1 MIKLEQKDNMIMK
14 NKPKLH
20 YIKIKKPINYYNT
33 KIKVQKIT
41 FAKDNILKN
50 NYNFNKSSINN
61 KIVLN
66 EMDYEFLES
75 IKKKHKK
82 SKQKYNYSPIN
93 FNQNIKNLE
102 DDKNKSKKNLL
113 NPSIKKTQI
122 MTPILSQ
129 RPLKVFTPQ
138 KEINN
143 NNNCSIF

>member
-20 YIKIKKPINYYNT
+20 YINIKKPLNYYNT
-33 KIKVQKIT
+33 KIKVQNIT
-41 FAKDNILKN
+41 FSKEKPFKN
-50 NYNFNKSSINN
+50 NFNFNKSSIHN

-66 EMDYEFLES
+66 EIDYEFFES
-75 IKKKHKK
+75 IKKKHKQ
-82 SKQKYNYSPIN
+82 SKQYNYSAIN
-93 FNQNIKNLE
+93 LNKNIKNIE
-102 DDKNKSKKNLL
+102 DCRNKSKKHLL
-113 NPSIKKTQI
+113 NPSIKKIKI

-129 RPLKVFTPQ
+129 RTIKVFTPQ